1 MAVVNDYKC
10 PKHGYFEARKPQ
22 CPMKDCHEEVM
33 VVFLQAPNLISA
45 KTKFTDKSTKQLAME
60 FDMSDIKT
68 TREGENQSGYLTRK
82 NKFTEKEYAQAEK
95 YATRKKG
102 VDKDKLSKKPVP
114 VVEQPKEARAG
125 DAAIWGGGF
134 QGMNLQSV
142 LTGRFAKPV
151 RDEQVGLTPQ
161 QAGVIK
167 GPTIDPSSTMRD
179 PDNLQ
184 IKKWEYQIRPNT
196 ERIFI

>member
-1 MAVVNDYKC
+1 MAVTNDYKC

-45 KTKFTDKSTKQLAME
+45 KTKFTDKSTKQLAIE
-60 FDMSDIKT
+60 FGMSDIKT
-68 TREGENQSGYLTRK
+68 TREGEHQEGFLTKK
-82 NKFTEKEYAQAEK
+82 NKFTEKEYAEAEK

-102 VDKDKLSKKPVP
+102 VDKDKLSRKPIP
-114 VVEQPKEARAG
+114 QPEAPKEARPG
-125 DAAIWGGGF
+125 DAAIWGGGSQGF
-134 QGMNLQSV
+134 QGLNMQS
-142 LTGRFAKPV
+142 LLRGGAIKPV

-184 IKKWEYQIRPNT
+184 IKR
-196 ERIFI
+196 